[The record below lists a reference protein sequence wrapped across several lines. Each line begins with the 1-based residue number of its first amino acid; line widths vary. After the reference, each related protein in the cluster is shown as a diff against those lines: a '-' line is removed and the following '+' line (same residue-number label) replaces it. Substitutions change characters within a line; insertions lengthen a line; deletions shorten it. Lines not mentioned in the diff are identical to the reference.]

1 MHIELWQWILGA
13 GAAVLVGISKT
24 GIPGTGI
31 LVVPMLAYA
40 FGGRQSV
47 GIMLPMLIFADCFAV
62 LWYRRHVQ
70 WDKLIGLLPWVVAG
84 LVVGAIGL
92 WITGRLSGSV
102 DVIGRVI
109 GVLVLLM
116 LVINLL
122 QGRLGNKLT
131 PTSKI
136 GIAATGTAAGFTTMV
151 SNAAGPIMSI
161 YMSAHKLPK
170 KEFIGTLAW
179 YFFLINLSKVPVF
192 LVLSAVNPQKP
203 MITLQS
209 FKLDLVLF
217 PVILVGVFAG
227 KWLLPRISQKAFDV
241 AVLGL
246 AGLAAIKLIIG

>member
-151 SNAAGPIMSI
+151 SNAAGPIDPCTSPATVKI
-161 YMSAHKLPK
+161 DEEK
-170 KEFIGTLAW
+170 T
-179 YFFLINLSKVPVF
+179 V
-192 LVLSAVNPQKP
+192 
-203 MITLQS
+203 
-209 FKLDLVLF
+209 
-217 PVILVGVFAG
+217 
-227 KWLLPRISQKAFDV
+227 KWLSCGAQPTTTAKALLKKQNIGIAKKTAQPAV
-241 AVLGL
+241 AAVETSV
-246 AGLAAIKLIIG
+246 ATEEQPTE